1 MKREFNMIF
10 LTPKLDGSCKEVL
23 DRIESMRKQ
32 LKYAIATPRR
42 WSGLLR
48 RNTLARAIRGS
59 NSIEGYLA
67 SVEDAIAVVE
77 GEEPLDT
84 EVATRQALVGYQKA
98 MTFVLQLAK
107 APSFVYNEG
116 YLRSLHFMMI
126 EYDLSKNPGNWRPGP
141 IFVQDEQKKI
151 NVYEGPERER
161 VETLIDE
168 LIVSLNEDTTSA
180 HMVKAA
186 MAHLNLV
193 MIHPFSDGNGRMA
206 RCLQTLVLARE
217 GILEAEFCSV
227 EEYLGKKQQDYYDI
241 LASVGQGSWHPE
253 NNPMPWIKFMLRAQF
268 TQAAVLMW
276 RINLLEH
283 LWMEFADAL
292 DKSGFPE
299 RMVQPLVDAA
309 VGLKVRN
316 ASYRHI
322 ADISDNLASRDF
334 KALVDLG
341 YLKATGNNRGR
352 TYEAAEGVKKIW
364 RRVYMPFQMDDPFTL
379 KQANLFGLEL
389 S

>member
-283 LWMEFADAL
+283 LSMELQTHLINRDSLRGWFSL
-292 DKSGFPE
+292 LLMRQSG
-299 RMVQPLVDAA
+299 
-309 VGLKVRN
+309 
-316 ASYRHI
+316 
-322 ADISDNLASRDF
+322 
-334 KALVDLG
+334 
-341 YLKATGNNRGR
+341 
-352 TYEAAEGVKKIW
+352 
-364 RRVYMPFQMDDPFTL
+364 
-379 KQANLFGLEL
+379 
-389 S
+389 

>member
-1 MKREFNMIF
+1 MKNELNAIF
-10 LTPKLDGSCKEVL
+10 LTPKLDGACKEVL

-32 LKYAIATPRR
+32 LKYAIAAPRR

-48 RNTLARAIRGS
+48 RNTQARAIRGS
-59 NSIEGYLA
+59 NSIEGYKA

-77 GEEPLDT
+77 GEEPLAVDA
-84 EVATRQALVGYQKA
+84 ATRQALVGYQKA

-107 APSFVYNEG
+107 SPTFFYNEG
-116 YLRSLHFMMI
+116 YLRSLHFMMT

-141 IFVQDEQKKI
+141 IFVRDEQKNA
-151 NVYEGPERER
+151 NVYEGPDRER
-161 VETLIDE
+161 VEMLIDE
-168 LIVSLNEDTTSA
+168 LMSSLNEDTTSA

-193 MIHPFSDGNGRMA
+193 MIHPLSDGNGRMA

-227 EEYLGKKQQDYYDI
+227 EEYLGKKQQEYYDI
-241 LASVGQGSWHPE
+241 LAQVGQGSWHPE
-253 NNPMPWIKFMLRAQF
+253 NNPLPWIKFMLRAQF

-276 RINLLEH
+276 RINLLER
-283 LWMEFADAL
+283 LWMEFAESL
-292 DKSGFPE
+292 EKSGFPE

-309 VGLKVRN
+309 IGLKVRN

-322 ADISDNLASRDF
+322 AGISDNLASRDF
-334 KALVDLG
+334 KSLVELG
-341 YLKATGNNRGR
+341 FLKPTGNNRGR
-352 TYEAAEGVKKIW
+352 TYEAADGVLKIW
-364 RRVYMPFQMDDPFTL
+364 KHLYMPFKMDDPFTL

-389 S
+389 D